1 MRVETDSSGP
11 FATTLELSPTSRF
24 DVIDVRRAIES
35 LYDGVLERFRRVL
48 YFSHHTTAG
57 FLDQRAA
64 HRLHDRREGLD
75 GFVRSFQQLFPR
87 EAGYS
92 HDAMELRTELTDEE
106 RLSEPPNADAHLTF
120 MSSGLQSCVTY
131 FNRPGIPVFLLDLD
145 GVYRGTARRRQAS
158 VVAYDR
164 EVLVAEVETKVPVSR
179 HAIDSVNL
187 RDERVGLDQQVD
199 ELLRTHEVEN
209 GRLDIV
215 LGANERAAGL
225 TVNEYE
231 TLLMRHDLAD
241 ILRDPVRFM
250 ARQGRRMLRDPRAVP
265 TKSLG
270 YARYDVVRIINR
282 LMDATGLSDS
292 AFEALLSRFMAF
304 PAERRL
310 RFKRSLSMPVRSDDL
325 GHSQLVT
332 GRYQTPIMIQWAAA
346 PGQTRRIGLRL
357 SRFTND

>member
-1 MRVETDSSGP
+1 MTDQKP
-11 FATTLELSPTSRF
+11 FATTLELNPSSRF
-24 DVIDVRRAIES
+24 DVIDVRAVIEN
-35 LYDGVLERFRRVL
+35 LFNGALEGFQRVL

-57 FLDQRAA
+57 FLEQRIA
-64 HRLHDRREGLD
+64 HRLHNRREGFD
-75 GFVRSFQQLFPR
+75 GFVRSFQELFPR
-87 EAGYS
+87 NAGYC

-106 RLSEPPNADAHLTF
+106 RLEEPPNADAHLTF

-131 FNRPGIPVFLLDLD
+131 FNCPGQPVFLLDLD
-145 GVYRGTARRRQAS
+145 GVYRGTARRRHAT

-164 EVLVAEVETKVPVSR
+164 EALVAEVEADVPVSH

-187 RDERVGLDQQVD
+187 RDESIGLNQQID

-215 LGANERAAGL
+215 LGAHERTAGL

-270 YARYDVVRIINR
+270 YARYDVVRIINK

-292 AFEALLSRFMAF
+292 SFEALLSRLMAL
-304 PAERRL
+304 PAQRRL
-310 RFKRSLSMPVRSDDL
+310 RFKRSLSMPIRTDENGRSKI
-325 GHSQLVT
+325 VT
-332 GRYQTPIMIQWAAA
+332 GRYQTPIMIQWAAV
-346 PGQTRRIGLRL
+346 PGQTRRITLRL
-357 SRFTND
+357 TRFAND

>member
-1 MRVETDSSGP
+1 MTETDSSRT
-11 FATTLELSPTSRF
+11 FATTLELNPSSRF
-24 DVIDVRRAIES
+24 DVIDVHAVIES
-35 LYDGVLERFRRVL
+35 LYKGVLEPFRRVL

-57 FLDQRAA
+57 FLEQRVA

-87 EAGYS
+87 GAGYS

-106 RLSEPPNADAHLTF
+106 RLIEPPNADAHLTF

-131 FNRPGIPVFLLDLD
+131 FNRPGLPVFLLDLD
-145 GVYRGTARRRQAS
+145 GVYRGTARRRQAT
-158 VVAYDR
+158 VMAYDR
-164 EVLVAEVETKVPVSR
+164 EVLVAEVEAKVPVSR

-187 RDERVGLDQQVD
+187 RDEGIGLKHQID
-199 ELLRTHEVEN
+199 ELLRTYGVEN

-215 LGANERAAGL
+215 LSARERTAGL

-241 ILRDPVRFM
+241 ILRNPVRFM
-250 ARQGRRMLRDPRAVP
+250 ARQGRRMLNDPRAVP

-292 AFEALLSRFMAF
+292 AFEVLLSRLMAL

-310 RFKRSLSMPVRSDDL
+310 RFKRSLSMPIRSDEQ
-325 GHSQLVT
+325 GRSKLVT

-346 PGQTRRIGLRL
+346 PGQTRRIRLRL
-357 SRFTND
+357 TRFTHD

>member
-1 MRVETDSSGP
+1 MIDV
-11 FATTLELSPTSRF
+11 SR
-24 DVIDVRRAIES
+24 VIDGLFS
-35 LYDGVLERFRRVL
+35 GVLERFRRVL

-57 FLDQRAA
+57 FLEQRVA

-75 GFVRSFQQLFPR
+75 GFVRSYQQLFPR
-87 EAGYS
+87 GAGYR
-92 HDAMELRTELTDEE
+92 HDAMELRTELTSEE
-106 RLSEPPNADAHLTF
+106 RLAEPPNADAHLTF

-131 FNRPGIPVFLLDLD
+131 FNHPGLPVFLLDLD
-145 GVYRGTARRRQAS
+145 GVYRGTARTRQAT

-164 EVLVAEVETKVPVSR
+164 EVLVAEIEAKVPVSR

-187 RDERVGLDQQVD
+187 RDESIGLEQRIN
-199 ELLRTHEVEN
+199 ELLRTHGVEN

-215 LGANERAAGL
+215 LDAHERTAGL

-241 ILRDPVRFM
+241 ILRDPLRFM

-282 LMDATGLSDS
+282 IMDATGLSDS
-292 AFEALLSRFMAF
+292 AFEVLLSRLMAL

-310 RFKRSLSMPVRSDDL
+310 RFKRSLSMPIGTDNH
-325 GHSQLVT
+325 GCSQLVS

-346 PGQTRRIGLRL
+346 PGQTRRIRLRL
-357 SRFTND
+357 TRFMND